1 MYIRQ
6 FQSSRKRWLQ
16 IPYTVKSQFQAPYST
31 IPLSEFYSGF
41 PTQQIPCCN
50 VLLFVIVFSAP
61 WNQAAAAAAAVSSER
76 VPLLGFEWFRGFCA
90 CRRPHRP
97 SSCRPRSFRFLH
109 FLLPCH
115 LRGLWRRSIADFF
128 GECISLV
135 PFFFVLIFIY
145 FLFLLWGKWRE
156 GKGRREL
163 NSVMRNC

>member
-1 MYIRQ
+1 MCNC
-6 FQSSRKRWLQ
+6 
-16 IPYTVKSQFQAPYST
+16 QFQAPYST

-41 PTQQIPCCN
+41 PTQQIPLCN

-61 WNQAAAAAAAVSSER
+61 WNQAAAAAAVSSER

-97 SSCRPRSFRFLH
+97 SSCRPPFVPFPSLLVAVSSSRLVKKKHCRFLRRVH
-109 FLLPCH
+109 FSCAVFLFLNV
-115 LRGLWRRSIADFF
+115 FF
-128 GECISLV
+128 L
-135 PFFFVLIFIY
+135 FF
-145 FLFLLWGKWRE
+145 FLLWGKWRE